1 MKSFGISMPH
11 RHTVRC
17 QSAVRILEFE
27 VELLSDGIVFYSS
40 NPKIIAGNSSD
51 FEEEISAV
59 ETWLRLK
66 FSNVEVDRSP
76 LA

>member
-1 MKSFGISMPH
+1 MQIFGISMPH
-11 RHTVRC
+11 RHTVRF

-40 NPKIIAGNSSD
+40 NLKIIEGNGSD